1 MEKVVKVVKTVEFY
15 GFGTVVSTF
24 LEETVTATRGNQ
36 KILPCSTG
44 TVNAYSGVTAILTAG
59 SQRIQ
64 YRAEC
69 YSGVYALPPDLVLLY
84 TV

>member
-15 GFGTVVSTF
+15 GFGTVIRAF

-36 KILPCSTG
+36 KIPPTLTHPL
-44 TVNAYSGVTAILTAG
+44 NAYSGVPQILTAG
-59 SQRIQ
+59 S
-64 YRAEC
+64 
-69 YSGVYALPPDLVLLY
+69 